1 MYSITTGPQTPG
13 RRHLSPG
20 ATFHRLAEAPTQQA
34 RAHGTGKA
42 GAVVIVGRMTAATL
56 RHMPRV
62 RPARWLAGAIC
73 ALALLVLAGCG
84 STPKSGG
91 AAASGHSE
99 SGQASYYGN
108 EFHGRKTANGERFD
122 QGKLTAAHRTLPF
135 GTRVKVTNTQNG
147 KSVIVRVNDRG
158 PFVKG
163 RVIDLSSSAFKSLAS
178 LNAGVVPVRLQVID

>member
-1 MYSITTGPQTPG
+1 
-13 RRHLSPG
+13 
-20 ATFHRLAEAPTQQA
+20 
-34 RAHGTGKA
+34 
-42 GAVVIVGRMTAATL
+42 MTAATL
-56 RHMPRV
+56 RHAFHAQ
-62 RPARWLAGAIC
+62 PAGWLAGAVC
-73 ALALLVLAGCG
+73 ALALLLLAGCG
-84 STPKSGG
+84 STPKAGG
-91 AAASGHSE
+91 AVASGHSE

-147 KSVIVRVNDRG
+147 KSVVVRVNDRG

-178 LNAGVVPVRLQVID
+178 LNAGVVPVRIQVID